1 MSDTKKS
8 RKVPDNVIDYI
19 VYGTENELII
29 DATAKNEQEAN
40 INNIPGIPM
49 EISVDTHN
57 CEILPN
63 GEIDRR
69 SADGKELGKVTNP
82 TDVKRI
88 KAEAEREEVR

>member
-1 MSDTKKS
+1 MSDTKKA

-19 VYGTENELII
+19 VYGTENELKI

-49 EISVDTHN
+49 EINVDTHN

-63 GEIDRR
+63 GEIVRH
-69 SADGKELGKVTNP
+69 SSDGKDLGKVTNSN
-82 TDVKRI
+82 DIKKI
-88 KAEAEREEVR
+88 KAEAAREEVR